1 MRILLVNDDGIHAP
15 GLDILEDIAR
25 QISDD
30 VWIVAPDI
38 ERSGMSRA
46 LTLSDPIRVRK
57 IKEKRFSCS
66 GTPTD
71 CVLLGVLD
79 LVKGKK
85 PDLILSGVNRGQNLA
100 EDVTVSGTVAGAVQG
115 MQMGI
120 PSMALSQSINY
131 HLGEDVNWDVAK
143 KHGADVV
150 KRLIAHSWPQ
160 SVVMNVNFP
169 PELKDNTPIIEAT
182 FQGMRE
188 EDVNHLDR
196 REDLRGND
204 YYWLGYNNQDFIPPL
219 GSDLRAI
226 NEGHISIT
234 PLHIDLTSHQVLNA
248 LKKEFLFKGDDA

>member
-1 MRILLVNDDGIHAP
+1 MCIRD
-15 GLDILEDIAR
+15 
-25 QISDD
+25 S

-57 IKEKRFSCS
+57 ISEKRFSCS

-79 LVKGKK
+79 LVKGAK

-160 SVVMNVNFP
+160 SVAVSY
-169 PELKDNTPIIEAT
+169 T
-182 FQGMRE
+182 
-188 EDVNHLDR
+188 HLDVYKR
-196 REDLRGND
+196 QIYNYGFIADKNFYHAIKNLI
-204 YYWLGYNNQDFIPPL
+204 WLFHINCFAVLVFRNRNTKALLAVLSLLALPFLYIGYVCFALVHLI
-219 GSDLRAI
+219 I
-226 NEGHISIT
+226 NC
-234 PLHIDLTSHQVLNA
+234 LLYTSRCV
-248 LKKEFLFKGDDA
+248 

>member
-57 IKEKRFSCS
+57 ISEKRFSCS

-79 LVKGKK
+79 LVKGAK

-115 MQMGI
+115 CKWAFHQWRFRNQLI
-120 PSMALSQSINY
+120 ITL
-131 HLGEDVNWDVAK
+131 AK
-143 KHGADVV
+143 
-150 KRLIAHSWPQ
+150 
-160 SVVMNVNFP
+160 M
-169 PELKDNTPIIEAT
+169 
-182 FQGMRE
+182 
-188 EDVNHLDR
+188 
-196 REDLRGND
+196 
-204 YYWLGYNNQDFIPPL
+204 
-219 GSDLRAI
+219 
-226 NEGHISIT
+226 
-234 PLHIDLTSHQVLNA
+234 
-248 LKKEFLFKGDDA
+248 